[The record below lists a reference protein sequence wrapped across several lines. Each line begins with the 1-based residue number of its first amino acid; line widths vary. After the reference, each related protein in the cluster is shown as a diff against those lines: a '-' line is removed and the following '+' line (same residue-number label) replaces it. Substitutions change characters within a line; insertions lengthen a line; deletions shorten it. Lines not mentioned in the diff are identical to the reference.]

1 MKIAYLLYYDLSNYD
16 GVAKKV
22 ETQIQEWKSL
32 GHTVEIFCFTREIKQ
47 PVIQVNQYLFKH
59 PLRDRLKINAAFLD
73 DMAVFQPDI
82 IYMRHDFLGRTLSKL
97 LNLYPIVTEINGHI
111 FNETR
116 LFFQIDKSIMNF
128 FRIIFHE
135 VVHQYVLSRVTG
147 IITVTKELSEDSAIT
162 RFHKPTI
169 FLPNSYNSKQYIPL
183 KSSIPSPRIQLFIIG
198 TPTQPWQGFD
208 IVQKMAQNLPEF
220 DFHIVGG
227 NGESTQNLF
236 YHGYLN
242 LHDYLPILE
251 TCHIA
256 IGTLALYKKNMT
268 EACPLKV
275 REYISFG
282 FPIIIG
288 YNETAFLGST
298 IPEWA
303 LQIDSTK
310 IDQEINTIR
319 DFCYKNHTKVV
330 PKEDLFMFDAEI
342 IENKRIEFFK
352 SIINLSKKQ

>member
-1 MKIAYLLYYDLSNYD
+1 VKIAYLLYYDLSNYD

-22 ETQIQEWKSL
+22 ETQTQEWKIL

-47 PVIQVNQYLFKH
+47 PVFNANQYLFKH
-59 PLRDRLKINAAFLD
+59 PLWDRLKINTPFLD
-73 DMAVFQPDI
+73 DIADFQPDL

-97 LNLYPIVTEINGHI
+97 LNLFPIVTEVNGHI
-111 FNETR
+111 FNEAR
-116 LFFQIDKSIMNF
+116 LFFRIDKSIMNF

-135 VVHQYVLSRVTG
+135 VVHQYVLSRVAG
-147 IITVTKELSEDSAIT
+147 IVTVTKELAEDSTIA
-162 RFHKPTI
+162 RFQKPTI
-169 FLPNSYNSKQYIPL
+169 FLPNSYNSKQYTPL
-183 KSSIPSPRIQLFIIG
+183 KSSIPSLRIQLFIIG

-227 NGESTQNLF
+227 DGESTDNLF

-242 LHDYLPILE
+242 LHKYLPIIA

-275 REYISFG
+275 REYVSFG

-288 YNETAFLGST
+288 YNETAFLES
-298 IPEWA
+298 IPPEWA

-310 IDQEINTIR
+310 IDQEIDTIR
-319 DFCYKNHTKVV
+319 NFCYKNHTKIVQ
-330 PKEDLFMFDAEI
+330 KAELFMFDAEL

-352 SIINLSKKQ
+352 SIINLAKK